1 MVGCI
6 TGDDESEYRAVVDNF
21 VTWSESNHLQLN
33 VTKTKE
39 LVVDLRR
46 LKAPVTPTSIKGVSV
61 DVVEE
66 YRYLGVYHKLNWCK
80 NVDTVYRKGQSRL
93 YFLRLLR
100 SFNICRTMLS
110 MFYESVVASAI
121 MYAVVC
127 WGSSLRV
134 RDINRLNR
142 IIKKA
147 GHVVGEELDSLIEV
161 SERRML
167 SKIKTIREF
176 HSHPLYNVLISYRS
190 SFSNR
195 FLLPRCTTERH
206 RKSFLPV
213 AIKLLNSE
221 L

>member
-1 MVGCI
+1 MG
-6 TGDDESEYRAVVDNF
+6 G
-21 VTWSESNHLQLN
+21 
-33 VTKTKE
+33 
-39 LVVDLRR
+39 
-46 LKAPVTPTSIKGVSV
+46 
-61 DVVEE
+61 
-66 YRYLGVYHKLNWCK
+66 
-80 NVDTVYRKGQSRL
+80 
-93 YFLRLLR
+93 
-100 SFNICRTMLS
+100 
-110 MFYESVVASAI
+110 
-121 MYAVVC
+121 
-127 WGSSLRV
+127 
-134 RDINRLNR
+134 LNR

-167 SKIKTIREF
+167 SKIKTIRDF
-176 HSHPLYNVLISYRS
+176 PSHPLYNVLISYRS

>member
-1 MVGCI
+1 M
-6 TGDDESEYRAVVDNF
+6 VDNF

-39 LVVDLRR
+39 VVVDLRR

-61 DVVEE
+61 EVVEE
-66 YRYLGVYHKLNWCK
+66 YKYLGVYLDHKLNWCK

-93 YFLRLLR
+93 YFLRQLR
-100 SFNICRTMLS
+100 SFNICRTMLR

-121 MYAVVC
+121 MYAAVC

-167 SKIKTIREF
+167 SKIKTIRDF
-176 HSHPLYNVLISYRS
+176 PSHPLYNVLTSYKS

-195 FLLPRCTTERH
+195 FLFPRCTTERH